1 MSRLIPI
8 AALAALGF
16 VASTNAVGDDLEGRV
31 TATDGWVAYRVP
43 MIAGVDPPCCYS
55 VYDGTATQK
64 GCDLDGRS
72 WNFASD
78 HDDPAVAPDGTLAMY
93 FRVEHG
99 RVERVRAVAAS
110 CPVHTESTVRWID
123 SIDPAKSVA
132 MLSSLLDRKTTDTE
146 DGGLVAIAYHADASA
161 TGALTARVERS
172 QSFKEREQALFWLGR
187 TRGAEGANVVEH
199 YATTNADPQLRA
211 KAIFALTQSKVPGV
225 YAHILTMAQD
235 DPAED
240 VRAQAFFWLVHM
252 DDAHAK
258 DDIMAS
264 LKTEGSDRV
273 RAQAVFALSQLR
285 NGAADDALIAV
296 LRGDYP
302 RAAKKS
308 AVFWLGQSRTPQAM
322 AYFDAVL
329 K

>member
-1 MSRLIPI
+1 MSRLMPI

-16 VASTNAVGDDLEGRV
+16 VASANAVGDNLEGRV
-31 TATDGWVAYRVP
+31 TAIDGWVAYRVP

-55 VYDGTATQK
+55 VYDGTATKK

-72 WNFASD
+72 WSFATD
-78 HDDPAVAPDGTLAMY
+78 HDPAAAPEGTLAMY

-110 CPVHTESTVRWID
+110 CPVRTESKVRWID
-123 SIDPAKSVA
+123 SIDPANSVA
-132 MLSSLLDRKTTDTE
+132 MLSSLLDRNTADTE
-146 DGGLVAIAYHADASA
+146 DDDLVALAYHADAAA

-172 QSFKEREQALFWLGR
+172 HSFKEREQALFWLGL

-199 YATTNADPQLRA
+199 YATISADPKLRA

-225 YAHILTMAQD
+225 YAHILTMAHN

-273 RAQAVFALSQLR
+273 RAQAVFALSRLR

-308 AVFWLGQSRTPQAM
+308 ALFWLGQSGTPQAV
-322 AYFDAVL
+322 AYFDEAL